1 VRELTSGASTP
12 GKKVKDERNF
22 LEYKRLGKNGERA
35 ESYRYD
41 S

>member
-12 GKKVKDERNF
+12 GKKVKDERIF
-22 LEYKRLGKNGERA
+22 LEYKRLGENREKA